1 MRGHRAASTISG
13 PMSVSDS
20 GRDTGPPPDHCP
32 FPRPFPADFSACPMY
47 QEQRFVAATTREQ
60 PLGMH
65 LSCVHLRV
73 GEHAHNRFYA
83 QCALGTAADRR
94 AWLRQVGERRV
105 ETMRRLSVEFTELY
119 GGQTE
124 PLLAAK
130 AAAISSPD
138 DPQAAEE
145 LERRLADLSTA
156 MDHFLE
162 TESGTLEEIGFPV
175 ATLRVFID
183 DVLERW
189 RESPRLSSPPIS
201 EDQLEGFPPELRS
214 FLGGSP
220 REQQQLSA

>member
-1 MRGHRAASTISG
+1 MSAPGSG
-13 PMSVSDS
+13 QDS
-20 GRDTGPPPDHCP
+20 GPPPDNCP
-32 FPRPFPADFSACPMY
+32 YSRPFPEDFSACPTF
-47 QEQRFVAATTREQ
+47 QAQQFVAATTREK

-65 LSCVHLRV
+65 LSCAHLRV

-94 AWLRQVGERRV
+94 AWLRKVGERRV
-105 ETMRRLSVEFTELY
+105 ETMRRLTVEFNEMY

-130 AAAISSPD
+130 AAAIASPN
-138 DPQAAEE
+138 DPAAAEE

-156 MDHFLE
+156 MDEFLSH
-162 TESGTLEEIGFPV
+162 ESPTLEEIGFPV

-189 RESPRLSSPPIS
+189 RESPRLGSPPVRD
-201 EDQLEGFPPELRS
+201 EQLEGIPPELRS

-220 REQQQLSA
+220 REQQEISA

>member
-1 MRGHRAASTISG
+1 
-13 PMSVSDS
+13 MSVSDS
-20 GRDTGPPPDHCP
+20 GRDTGLPPDSCP
-32 FPRPFPADFSACPMY
+32 YPRPFPADFSACPTF
-47 QEQRFVAATTREQ
+47 QAQRFVAATTREQ

-83 QCALGTAADRR
+83 QCALGSAADRR
-94 AWLRQVGERRV
+94 SWLRQVGERRV
-105 ETMRRLSVEFTELY
+105 ETMRRLGIEFNEMY

-138 DPQAAEE
+138 DPKAAEE
-145 LERRLADLSTA
+145 LERRLAELSAA
-156 MDHFLE
+156 MDDFMA
-162 TESGTLEEIGFPV
+162 TEKRTLEEIGFPV

-189 RESPRLSSPPIS
+189 RETPRLGSPPIT
-201 EDQLEGFPPELRS
+201 EEQLEGFPPELRS

-220 REQQQLSA
+220 REQQEVGA

>member
-1 MRGHRAASTISG
+1 
-13 PMSVSDS
+13 MSVSAP
-20 GRDTGPPPDHCP
+20 GRADGPPPDHCP
-32 FPRPFPADFSACPMY
+32 YPRPFPEDFSACPTF
-47 QEQRFVAATTREQ
+47 QAQRFVAATTQEQ

-83 QCALGTAADRR
+83 QCALGTAAERR

-105 ETMRRLSVEFTELY
+105 ATMRRLGIEFNELY

-130 AAAISSPD
+130 AAAISAPD
-138 DPQAAEE
+138 DPRAADE
-145 LERRLADLSTA
+145 LERRLAEFSMV
-156 MDHFLE
+156 MDKFMSS
-162 TESGTLEEIGFPV
+162 ESRTLEEIGFPV
-175 ATLRVFID
+175 ATLRVFIE

-189 RESPRLSSPPIS
+189 RESPRLGSPPIS
-201 EDQLEGFPPELRS
+201 EEQLEGFPVELRT

-220 REQQQLSA
+220 REQQEANA

>member
-1 MRGHRAASTISG
+1 
-13 PMSVSDS
+13 MSVSDP
-20 GRDTGPPPDHCP
+20 GRDSGPPPDNCP
-32 FPRPFPADFSACPMY
+32 YPRPFPADFSACPTF
-47 QEQRFVAATTREQ
+47 QAQRFVAATTQEQ

-65 LSCVHLRV
+65 LTCVHLRV

-105 ETMRRLSVEFTELY
+105 EAMRRLSIEFTEVY
-119 GGQTE
+119 GGLTE

-130 AAAISSPD
+130 GAAILSPN
-138 DPQAAEE
+138 DPRAAEE
-145 LERRLADLSTA
+145 LEHRLAELSTA
-156 MDHFLE
+156 MDKFLA
-162 TESGTLEEIGFPV
+162 TESRTLEEIGFPV

-189 RESPRLSSPPIS
+189 RESSRLGSPPIS
-201 EDQLEGFPPELRS
+201 EGQLEGFPPELRS

-220 REQQQLSA
+220 REQHEVSA

>member
-1 MRGHRAASTISG
+1 MSSSASG
-13 PMSVSDS
+13 QDS
-20 GRDTGPPPDHCP
+20 GPPPDNCP
-32 FPRPFPADFSACPMY
+32 YSRPFPEDFAACPTFHA
-47 QEQRFVAATTREQ
+47 QRFVAATTREQ

-65 LSCVHLRV
+65 LTCAHLRV

-105 ETMRRLSVEFTELY
+105 ETMRRLGVEFNELY

-130 AAAISSPD
+130 AAAISSPN
-138 DPQAAEE
+138 DPEAAVE
-145 LERRLADLSTA
+145 LERRLADLSRA
-156 MDHFLE
+156 MDEFMSNE
-162 TESGTLEEIGFPV
+162 QRALEEIGFPV

-189 RESPRLSSPPIS
+189 RESPRLGSPPID
-201 EDQLEGFPPELRS
+201 EDQLDGFPPELRS

-220 REQQQLSA
+220 REHIRA

>member
-1 MRGHRAASTISG
+1 MSTSG
-13 PMSVSDS
+13 SGQDS
-20 GRDTGPPPDHCP
+20 GPPPDNCP
-32 FPRPFPADFSACPMY
+32 YPRPFPADFSACPTF
-47 QEQRFVAATTREQ
+47 QAQRFVAATTQEQ

-105 ETMRRLSVEFTELY
+105 ETMRRLGIEFTEMY

-138 DPQAAEE
+138 DPKAAEE

-156 MDHFLE
+156 MDKFFA
-162 TESGTLEEIGFPV
+162 TESRTLEEIGFPV
-175 ATLRVFID
+175 STLRVFID

-189 RESPRLSSPPIS
+189 RESPRLGSPPIS
-201 EDQLEGFPPELRS
+201 EDQLESFPPELRS

-220 REQQQLSA
+220 REQHQVNA

>member
-1 MRGHRAASTISG
+1 
-13 PMSVSDS
+13 MSVSGSGQDS
-20 GRDTGPPPDHCP
+20 GPPPDNCP
-32 FPRPFPADFSACPMY
+32 YPRPFPADFSACPTF
-47 QEQRFVAATTREQ
+47 QAQRFVAATTQEQ

-83 QCALGTAADRR
+83 QCALGTAAGRR
-94 AWLRQVGERRV
+94 AWLRQVGERRI
-105 ETMRRLSVEFTELY
+105 ETMRRLGIEFTEMY

-130 AAAISSPD
+130 AAAISAPD
-138 DPQAAEE
+138 DPNAAEE
-145 LERRLADLSTA
+145 LERRLAELSAA
-156 MDHFLE
+156 MDEFMA
-162 TESGTLEEIGFPV
+162 TEAGALEEIGFPV

-189 RESPRLSSPPIS
+189 RESPRLGSPPIS
-201 EDQLEGFPPELRS
+201 EEQLEGFPPELRS

-220 REQQQLSA
+220 REHQQARA